1 MLVDKEEANRKFGT
15 AIGRFH
21 ETTLLILIRA
31 TQYSL
36 TTAQLLDFLR
46 GDVGLALSVLG
57 QIIACASYEDDAIA
71 CAICMLMGFCR
82 PDTYVELGEPG
93 FGALDM
99 EGSVQAFSARL
110 EQFAAELTKS
120 KLLLTAVPSL
130 ATRLFGAPGSKAAA
144 QKADVP
150 LSHSQTEC
158 LRFFLRLVCDLSL
171 LSHEGADVCRADLAA
186 ASAAGS
192 TLLLPLLLRIVR
204 EEPPP
209 ADRENP
215 PPPPFLLPLALR
227 TTLLVT
233 FRAPPAV
240 ASAIRASGILCAL
253 IPYCLVGG
261 RSGRT
266 LGALLLL
273 FMCNVDALAPLGRD
287 GLRCSEAE
295 VHATEELLM
304 NLQGLLEELPLP
316 QITDLL
322 HSVEGNSKEL
332 ARLPVARDS
341 NTANDLGEMLQQ
353 LLVSAQ
359 PAEADALISQLA
371 ELEAKAAHLESVQDD
386 LANLANG
393 VTAALP
399 TMDGAYEQLALL
411 KEQLEEEEALAQELA
426 DMFAMDLKTAVEPED
441 DGEAEA
447 AAADVASAAL
457 ESAMAAV
464 AQETAAEEEAKEE
477 MRPSTRFRL
486 LGELPALNAHK
497 QVNNKAELG
506 AAQKLPKPKRVKPR
520 KTPTK
525 AAAAGGGGGDGPV
538 MEENVPSQFL
548 CAINGHIMRRPLR
561 SPHGKVY
568 EAETIHKWLD
578 EHGQVCP
585 ITGVAL
591 TAEDLV
597 VDEELKRQIQDYT
610 IREALEK
617 QAKLDEE
624 SDMYAF

>member
-1 MLVDKEEANRKFGT
+1 MRS
-15 AIGRFH
+15 
-21 ETTLLILIRA
+21 RA
-31 TQYSL
+31 QS
-36 TTAQLLDFLR
+36 
-46 GDVGLALSVLG
+46 
-57 QIIACASYEDDAIA
+57 ACSWAS
-71 CAICMLMGFCR
+71 CR

-215 PPPPFLLPLALR
+215 SPPPFLLPLALR

-304 NLQGLLEELPLP
+304 NLQGLTRGATAS
-316 QITDLL
+316 TD
-322 HSVEGNSKEL
+322 HRSPTFGRGQFKEL

-411 KEQLEEEEALAQELA
+411 KEQLEEGEALAQELA

-447 AAADVASAAL
+447 AAADVASL
-457 ESAMAAV
+457 RSRV
-464 AQETAAEEEAKEE
+464 QW
-477 MRPSTRFRL
+477 RRL
-486 LGELPALNAHK
+486 RRRRRRK
-497 QVNNKAELG
+497 
-506 AAQKLPKPKRVKPR
+506 KRLKRRCGPPLAFGCLASCPHL
-520 KTPTK
+520 TPT
-525 AAAAGGGGGDGPV
+525 
-538 MEENVPSQFL
+538 S
-548 CAINGHIMRRPLR
+548 R
-561 SPHGKVY
+561 
-568 EAETIHKWLD
+568 
-578 EHGQVCP
+578 
-585 ITGVAL
+585 
-591 TAEDLV
+591 
-597 VDEELKRQIQDYT
+597 
-610 IREALEK
+610 
-617 QAKLDEE
+617 
-624 SDMYAF
+624 